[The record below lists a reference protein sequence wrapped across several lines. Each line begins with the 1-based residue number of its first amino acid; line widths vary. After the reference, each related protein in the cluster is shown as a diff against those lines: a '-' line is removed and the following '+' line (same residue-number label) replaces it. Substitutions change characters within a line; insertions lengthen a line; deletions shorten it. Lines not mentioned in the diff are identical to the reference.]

1 MFFFFKQKTAYEM
14 RISDWSSDVCSS
26 DLRTEYLAEDR
37 RTAGRR
43 ACPGFEEHRAA
54 AFPGHESG
62 MATIER
68 ATSLAGPILVAP
80 TAARAEHRERLQL
93 EGRELAGGAD
103 HEAGVQYPAAQP
115 LPGLNEGR
123 SEERRVGYV
132 CVRPCSSRWSPYAYK
147 KKNNSYLD

>member
-80 TAARAEHRERLQL
+80 TAERAEHRKRQIGRAS
-93 EGRELAGGAD
+93 GRER
-103 HEAGVQYPAAQP
+103 VWQYVENTVCAAA
-115 LPGLNEGR
+115 L
-123 SEERRVGYV
+123 
-132 CVRPCSSRWSPYAYK
+132 K
-147 KKNNSYLD
+147 KKNK